1 LLEKIPALAG
11 MTWRRIIQDEADCH
25 LMPDRRT
32 KKIRNLF
39 VILTLAFYLLPNF
52 APAQT
57 KIIIPESSGVQL
69 QARLYLPSGKIT
81 APGIVALHGCAGPMP
96 RRDDAWALLLAG
108 QGHPVL
114 LPDSF
119 ASRGLKPECKQSSHG
134 ADAYGPRR
142 GDALAA
148 AAWLQAQK
156 FSPPGGVLLLGWSD
170 GGTTVLASIGPGM
183 PPGLI
188 RAAVAFYPACT
199 RTVKNPAWHNFA
211 PLLILMG
218 AADDWT
224 PPAPC
229 QALAVKTPGISLKL
243 FPGAYHDFDVP
254 DDPVHEI
261 HGLPYTKTGTGTAH
275 AGENVSARAQ
285 ALQMVPAFFAAH

>member
-1 LLEKIPALAG
+1 MPAR
-11 MTWRRIIQDEADCH
+11 MNWEIRRRIGFLA
-25 LMPDRRT
+25 
-32 KKIRNLF
+32 
-39 VILTLAFYLLPNF
+39 LTLCLSPNLAF
-52 APAQT
+52 AQAQ
-57 KIIIPESSGVQL
+57 KIIPEANGVQL
-69 QARLYLPSGKIT
+69 QARLYLPMGPVT

-96 RRDDAWALLLAG
+96 RRDDAWALLLAA

-148 AAWLQAQK
+148 AAWLQAQP
-156 FSPPGGVLLLGWSD
+156 FARPGGILLLGWSD

-188 RAAVAFYPACT
+188 RAAVALYPACT
-199 RTVKNPAWHNFA
+199 RTAKNPGWHNFV

-229 QALAVKTPGISLKL
+229 QALAAKNQNITLKL

-261 HGLPYTKTGTGTAH
+261 HGLPYTKNGNGTAH
-275 AGENVSARAQ
+275 AGENPAARSAAI
-285 ALQMVPAFFAAH
+285 QMVPGFFASY